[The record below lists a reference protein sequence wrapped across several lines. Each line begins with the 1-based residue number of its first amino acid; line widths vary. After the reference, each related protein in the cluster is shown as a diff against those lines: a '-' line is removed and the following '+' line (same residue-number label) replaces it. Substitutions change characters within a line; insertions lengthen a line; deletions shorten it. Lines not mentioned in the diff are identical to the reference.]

1 MIRTAILAGI
11 LLVMLSMAYSRPGA
25 IPSFG
30 DRAPVAAEEQDA
42 REPAPIA
49 EPIRQYAEPPR
60 PAPVSAAKKEEPDAE
75 EAAALPEPAEEE
87 PQVAEVA
94 QQPAT
99 PDAPAARVNEPGRP
113 ISLLPPSMTPAPAAK
128 VEPLVSDDMPAPPA
142 PVLPTVLPQVQEA
155 AAPAPLPEVYV
166 PTRPVNAPQDM
177 ASRLTP
183 DGKLAPASAPQADAR
198 APMVAAVGTKFMTP
212 QERSRELYK
221 LAREMEDT
229 FIENMTK

>member
-1 MIRTAILAGI
+1 MIRTTILAGI

-25 IPSFG
+25 MPSFSAP
-30 DRAPVAAEEQDA
+30 APVAAEEEEAIQ
-42 REPAPIA
+42 EEPIA
-49 EPIRQYAEPPR
+49 APAVRRAEPPR
-60 PAPVSAAKKEEPDAE
+60 EAAVSVAKKEEPIAE
-75 EAAALPEPAEEE
+75 EPAALPEAAEE
-87 PQVAEVA
+87 PKVAEVTP
-94 QQPAT
+94 QPAA
-99 PDAPAARVNEPGRP
+99 PPAPAAPVNEPGRP
-113 ISLLPPSMTPAPAAK
+113 ISLLPPSMAPAQAAK
-128 VEPLVSDDMPAPPA
+128 VEPLVSDDMPPP
-142 PVLPTVLPQVQEA
+142 PVLPAAAPPVQEA

-183 DGKLAPASAPQADAR
+183 DGKLAPASPSVPQAEVR

>member
-1 MIRTAILAGI
+1 MIRTTILAGI

-25 IPSFG
+25 MPSFG
-30 DRAPVAAEEQDA
+30 SRAAVEEQDA
-42 REPAPIA
+42 IQEEPVAAPA
-49 EPIRQYAEPPR
+49 VHRAEPPR
-60 PAPVSAAKKEEPDAE
+60 AAPVSVAKKEEPVIE
-75 EAAALPEPAEEE
+75 EEPEMLSAPVEE
-87 PQVAEVA
+87 PQVAAVA
-94 QQPAT
+94 PQPVT
-99 PDAPAARVNEPGRP
+99 PPPAPLTPAAEPGRP
-113 ISLLPPSMTPAPAAK
+113 IPLLPPAMAPAQPAK
-128 VEPLVSDDMPAPPA
+128 IAPLVSEDMPAPPA
-142 PVLPTVLPQVQEA
+142 PVLPPAPAPVQEA

-166 PTRPVNAPQDM
+166 PTRPVNAPQDL

-183 DGKLAPASAPQADAR
+183 DGKVAPAAPPQAEAR